1 MDKIWLDRYPADV
14 PESIDLSA
22 NETLIDVFSRSV
34 NEFADN
40 TAYINMGASLTYRDL
55 DQQSADFAAFCQHEL
70 KLQPGDRIAL
80 MMPNLLQYP
89 IAMFGAIR
97 AGLVVVN
104 VNPLYTPREL
114 KHQMRDSG
122 AKAIVIL
129 ENFAHTLE
137 KVIADTELE
146 HVMVTR
152 LGEKLSPVK
161 GAIVN
166 FVVKHIKKMVPSFHL
181 PQAIPFSQALIKGKQ
196 YHVAPVSCAA
206 DDLAFLQYTGGTTG
220 VSKGAKLSHRNIV
233 ANLYQA
239 LAAYGPVLHP
249 GKETIVT
256 ALPLYHIFALT
267 VNCLLMMRLGA
278 SNLLITN
285 PRDIPNFVKELKK
298 TPYTVLTGVNTLF
311 NGLLNNE
318 AFQQL
323 DFSQLRLTIG
333 GGMAVQKSVAEQW
346 QKVTQCRLLE
356 GYGLTEC
363 APLVTVNPYDLES
376 YNHSIGL
383 PIPSTEVRI
392 VDEGKELAIGE
403 VGELQV
409 KGPQV
414 MSGYWQVAETPEL
427 DQQGWLHTGDIA
439 KIDEQGFIYIVDR
452 KKDMILVSGFNVF
465 PNEVEDVVAS
475 HPGVLE
481 VAAIGMP
488 DDITGEKVK
497 IFVVKKDPSLTQD
510 QIITHC
516 KGELT
521 AYKVPK
527 LIEFRHEL
535 PKTNVGKILR
545 RVLREEEMAKSSQEP
560 S

>member
-22 NETLIDVFSRSV
+22 NETLIDVFARSV
-34 NEFADN
+34 NDFADN
-40 TAYINMGASLTYRDL
+40 TAYINMGARLTYRQL
-55 DQQSADFAAFCQHEL
+55 EQQSADFAAYCQHVL
-70 KLQPGDRIAL
+70 KLVPGDRIAL

-129 ENFAHTLE
+129 ENFAHTLA
-137 KVIADTELE
+137 KVVAETDIE
-146 HVMVTR
+146 HVMITT
-152 LGEKLSPVK
+152 LGDKLSLIK
-161 GAIVN
+161 GHLVN
-166 FVVKHIKKMVPSFHL
+166 FVVKHVKKMVPAYHL
-181 PQAIPFSQALIKGKQ
+181 PQATSLSQALAKGKQ
-196 YHVAPVSCAA
+196 YHLAAVSCTP

-239 LAAYGPVLHP
+239 LAAYGPVLQQ

-285 PRDIPNFVKELKK
+285 PRDIPNFIKELKK

-311 NGLLNNE
+311 NGLLNNQ
-318 AFQQL
+318 AFHQL
-323 DFSQLRLTIG
+323 DFSKLRLTIG
-333 GGMAVQKSVAEQW
+333 GGMAVQKSVATEW
-346 QKVTQCRLLE
+346 QNLTKCRLLE

-392 VDEGKELAIGE
+392 VDEGKELAVGE

-409 KGPQV
+409 RGPQV
-414 MSGYWQVAETPEL
+414 MSGYWQVAKTPEL
-427 DQQGWLHTGDIA
+427 DQEGWLHTGDIA
-439 KIDEQGFIYIVDR
+439 KIDAQGFIYIVDR

-465 PNEVEDVVAS
+465 PNEVEDVVAG

-488 DDITGEKVK
+488 DDDTGEKVK
-497 IFVVKKDPSLTQD
+497 IFVVKKEPSLTQD
-510 QIITHC
+510 QIIKHC

-527 LIEFRHEL
+527 LIEFRNEL

-545 RVLREEEMAKSSQEP
+545 RVLREEEMAKSGH
-560 S
+560 